1 MLRSA
6 WYPRWLSSSCTRAH
20 RHPYESTAVQ
30 YSKVDEGSAVLYRA
44 VVVDTAC
51 EGVRY
56 SGQGLLSPVVICPP
70 APCPSYTVSTQC
82 RVGMQS
88 ERSKQYSIVRTPSLP
103 ERTVSND
110 WAEVDDFVNTLS
122 WNPVKT
128 LRLKADPLDFLDF
141 TTTTIWPCLLK
152 LNNVRYTNRLVM

>member
-1 MLRSA
+1 MSVLVEFQLH
-6 WYPRWLSSSCTRAH
+6 PSSSASVRIYCSIAELT
-20 RHPYESTAVQ
+20 
-30 YSKVDEGSAVLYRA
+30 KVGEYSAVLYRAAA

-88 ERSKQYSIVRTPSLP
+88 ERGKQYSIVRTPSLP
-103 ERTVSND
+103 ERTVSSD
-110 WAEVDDFVNTLS
+110 WAEVGDFVNTLS

-152 LNNVRYTNRLVM
+152 LNNVRYTYRLVM